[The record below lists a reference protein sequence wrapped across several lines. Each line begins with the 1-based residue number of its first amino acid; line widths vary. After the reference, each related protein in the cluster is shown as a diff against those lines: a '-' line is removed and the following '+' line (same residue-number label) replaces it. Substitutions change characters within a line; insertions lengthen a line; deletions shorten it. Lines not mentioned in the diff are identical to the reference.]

1 MKPSTQVLIIARV
14 SLSCY
19 VCAVA
24 RAQICKRLYS
34 RDRSC
39 AINTCH
45 CYLTMYMYWVSL
57 PSMNAMNLKIS
68 LSRVKSIYI
77 PVYMYI
83 CQLPKIIKLHSLL
96 FEIHTVLYHMKKFC
110 QHILVLKMIV
120 CLQFLKFS
128 TLLMSYFN

>member
-39 AINTCH
+39 AINTCR
-45 CYLTMYMYWVSL
+45 CYLTMYWVSL
-57 PSMNAMNLKIS
+57 PSMNAMNLK
-68 LSRVKSIYI
+68 LVYHELKVYI
-77 PVYMYI
+77 HVYMPVAKNY
-83 CQLPKIIKLHSLL
+83 KIEFI
-96 FEIHTVLYHMKKFC
+96 
-110 QHILVLKMIV
+110 IV
-120 CLQFLKFS
+120 
-128 TLLMSYFN
+128 

>member
-1 MKPSTQVLIIARV
+1 MKPSTQVLIIACV

-45 CYLTMYMYWVSL
+45 CYLAMYQVSL
-57 PSMNAMNLKIS
+57 PSMNAMNLK
-68 LSRVKSIYI
+68 LVYHELKVYI

>member
-45 CYLTMYMYWVSL
+45 CYLTMYWVSL
-57 PSMNAMNLKIS
+57 LSMNAMNLK
-68 LSRVKSIYI
+68 LVYHELKVYI

-83 CQLPKIIKLHSLL
+83 CQLPKFIKLHSLL

-128 TLLMSYFN
+128 KLLMSYFN

>member
-1 MKPSTQVLIIARV
+1 MKPSTQVLIIACV

-34 RDRSC
+34 RDRCC

-45 CYLTMYMYWVSL
+45 CYLTMYWVSL
-57 PSMNAMNLKIS
+57 PSMNAMNLK
-68 LSRVKSIYI
+68 LVYHELKVYI

-128 TLLMSYFN
+128 KLLMSYFN

>member
-24 RAQICKRLYS
+24 RAQKCKRLYS

-39 AINTCH
+39 AINTCR
-45 CYLTMYMYWVSL
+45 CYLTMYMYQVSF

-128 TLLMSYFN
+128 KLLMSYFN